1 MTDHDMNEAE
11 IRQRLDQLEQEH
23 RDLDA
28 AIGALGE
35 RIGHDQLQLARLK
48 KRKLSIKDEIF
59 KLCDQLVP
67 DIIA

>member
-1 MTDHDMNEAE
+1 MNETE

-23 RDLDA
+23 RALDS
-28 AIGALGE
+28 AIDALGE

-48 KRKLSIKDEIF
+48 KRKLHIKDEIF